1 MKNTS
6 IFASAAMILATAAI
20 ASANPFSDV
29 PATHWAYQ
37 SVNDMA
43 AKGIIQGFPNGTSRN
58 RTENQRTRRN
68 HLQRSQ
74 CHVRLLQK

>member
-29 PATHWAYQ
+29 PASHWAYDA
-37 SVNDMA
+37 VNSMA
-43 AKGIIQGFPNGTSRN
+43 EKGIIIINRLNSILKTILRN
-58 RTENQRTRRN
+58 IMKRYLITDRTIWHTI
-68 HLQRSQ
+68 
-74 CHVRLLQK
+74 